1 MIYKSWKDNIDTDFA
16 KFGDE
21 LEEILK
27 APEVLITHEAV
38 IAYLQSMKGKIV
50 LTPSYEPACS
60 KLLDVGERNPLTIKI
75 ENELE
80 TTVDSTDG
88 DLDIA
93 FTTPNQN
100 YMTVVMS
107 HVIEHL
113 FNPLFCLME
122 LRKRMVVGGN
132 LIIAT
137 PWCSENL
144 KLRFTNGHF
153 HEIDEKR
160 MSKLFHRA
168 GFMLVNKF
176 YYRRMG
182 GGFNGIRPLIRL
194 IQQKNVIY
202 HCVKIGEIDGA

>member
-1 MIYKSWKDNIDTDFA
+1 MGWKDNVDKDFA

-27 APEVLITHEAV
+27 APEALFNQKMV
-38 IAYLQSMKGKIV
+38 IAYLRTLEGKMTLI
-50 LTPSYEPACS
+50 PSDQPPCLG
-60 KLLDVGERNPLTIKI
+60 LLDVGERNPLTVKI
-75 ENELE
+75 EMAFGPP
-80 TTVDSTDG
+80 VDSTDG
-88 DLDIA
+88 DLDIK
-93 FTTPNQN
+93 FTTPKKN

-122 LRKRMVVGGN
+122 LRDRMVVGGN

-144 KLRFTNGHF
+144 KLRFTDGHF

-160 MSKLFHRA
+160 MGKLLHKA
-168 GFMLVNKF
+168 GFEIVNKI
-176 YYRRMG
+176 YYKRLG
-182 GGFNGIRPLIRL
+182 GGFHGIRPIIRYF
-194 IQQKNVIY
+194 QGKNVIY
-202 HCVKIGEIDGA
+202 HCIKVEKK